1 MTSEQEKQ
9 RRKAEEKHDEHAG
22 TPSTLDRQEEHK
34 VREEQK
40 IDAAITHEV
49 IRREAVKELNRSP
62 FGLAW
67 SGLAAGLAM
76 GLSTLTIAVLHHGLP
91 ETTWRHLV
99 TAFGYPIGFLAVTL
113 GSQQLYTENTL
124 RPVVPFMATPTRDM
138 LRKTMVLWSVVLATN
153 LVGAF
158 LFAWA
163 AARTAIFSPE
173 LRHAMRTLALESMS
187 HDWSTVFATGIV
199 AGWII
204 ALMVWMLPA
213 ASTSQIALVVIMT
226 WIIGAA
232 KLSHVIVGAVEAF
245 YLTALGD
252 MGIGAALGG
261 YVLPAFLGN
270 TLGGVALVAALNHAQ
285 VEPG

>member
-1 MTSEQEKQ
+1 MTSEREKQ
-9 RRKAEEKHDEHAG
+9 ERKAEEKHDEHAG
-22 TPSTLDRQEEHK
+22 APTTLDGQEERT

-62 FGLAW
+62 LGLAW
-67 SGLAAGLAM
+67 SGIAAGLAM
-76 GLSTLTIAVLHHGLP
+76 GLSLLTIAVLHHGLP
-91 ETTWRHLV
+91 ETTWRPLV
-99 TAFGYPIGFLAVTL
+99 TAFGYSIGFLAVTL

-124 RPVVPFMATPTRDM
+124 RPVVPYMATPTRRM
-138 LRKTMVLWSVVLATN
+138 LRKIIVLWGVVLAAN

-158 LFAWA
+158 VFGWA

-173 LRHAMRTLALESMS
+173 LRQAMRTVALDGVS
-187 HDWSTVFATGIV
+187 HDWTTVFASGIV
-199 AGWII
+199 AGWVI

-213 ASTSQIALVVIMT
+213 ASSSQIALVVIMT

-232 KLSHVIVGAVEAF
+232 ELSHVIVGAVEAF

-261 YVLPAFLGN
+261 YILPAFLGN
-270 TLGGVALVAALNHAQ
+270 TLGGVTLVAALNHAQ